1 VQLPL
6 FMAIKQ
12 KIPGLRQI
20 GDRYGFSGH
29 LTTRSEWCILSSLMS
44 IRPLVSSEIA
54 KQFAPLDRQ
63 AFNVTPVWPPI
74 ALSSLRW
81 ILYYIIS
88 NNHKLGIPII
98 RCESMSYECTWVQ

>member
-20 GDRYGFSGH
+20 GDRYAFSGH
-29 LTTRSEWCILSSLMS
+29 LTIRSEWCFLSSMMS
-44 IRPLVSSEIA
+44 MRPLVSSEIA

-63 AFNVTPVWPPI
+63 AFNITPVWPPI

-81 ILYYIIS
+81 ILYYISS
-88 NNHKLGIPII
+88 NNHELGIPIR
-98 RCESMSYECTWVQ
+98 RCESMSYVCT

>member
-29 LTTRSEWCILSSLMS
+29 LTTRSEWCVLSPMMS
-44 IRPLVSSEIA
+44 MRLLVSSGIA
-54 KQFAPLDRQ
+54 KQFAPLDRH
-63 AFNVTPVWPPI
+63 AFDVTPIWPPI

-81 ILYYIIS
+81 ILYIIS
-88 NNHKLGIPII
+88 NNHELGIPIR
-98 RCESMSYECTWVQ
+98 RCESMSYVCT